1 MALYHNAM
9 EDLVE
14 ELFDE
19 MKGEFDCCL
28 CEQCRADIIAF
39 GLNQLPSKYVVT
51 KAGGA
56 ISKAD
61 SLRFQ
66 HITDIRAALLRGVQV
81 VKEFPR
87 H

>member
-1 MALYHNAM
+1 MSLYHNAM

-14 ELFDE
+14 ELYEE
-19 MKGEFDCCL
+19 MYQGFDCCH
-28 CEQCRADIIAF
+28 CEQCHADIVAYT
-39 GLNQLPSKYVVT
+39 LNQLPGKYVVT

-66 HITDIRAALLRGVQV
+66 HITDIRAAMVRAVQV
-81 VKEFPR
+81 VKEYPR
-87 H
+87 P

>member
-1 MALYHNAM
+1 M

-14 ELFDE
+14 ELYEE
-19 MKGEFDCCL
+19 MYQGFDCCH
-28 CEQCRADIIAF
+28 CEQCHADIVAYT
-39 GLNQLPSKYVVT
+39 LNQLPGKYVVT

-66 HITDIRAALLRGVQV
+66 HITDIRAAMVRAVQV
-81 VKEFPR
+81 VKDYPR

>member
-1 MALYHNAM
+1 MSLYHNAM

-14 ELFDE
+14 ELYEE
-19 MKGEFDCCL
+19 MHDGFDCCD
-28 CEQCRADIIAF
+28 CEQCRADIVAYT
-39 GLNQLPSKYVVT
+39 LNQLPAKYVVT

-61 SLRFQ
+61 SLRIQ
-66 HITDIRAALLRGVQV
+66 HHTDVRTAIMLAAQV

>member
-1 MALYHNAM
+1 MKLYHNAM
-9 EDLVE
+9 ENLVE
-14 ELFDE
+14 ELYEE
-19 MKGEFDCCL
+19 MSPSFDCCN
-28 CEQCRADIIAF
+28 CEQCHADIVAYT
-39 GLNQLPSKYVVT
+39 LNQLPGKYVVT

-61 SLRFQ
+61 SLRMQ
-66 HITDIRAALLRGVQV
+66 HITDIRAAMVRAVQV

>member
-1 MALYHNAM
+1 MKLYHNAM

-19 MKGEFDCCL
+19 MKSEFECCT
-28 CEQCRADIIAF
+28 CEQCRADIIAY
-39 GLNQLPSKYVVT
+39 GLNQLPGKYVVT

-66 HITDIRAALLRGVQV
+66 HITDIRAALMRGVQI
-81 VKEFPR
+81 VKEYPR

>member
-1 MALYHNAM
+1 MSLYHNAM

-14 ELFDE
+14 ELYEE
-19 MKGEFDCCL
+19 MHDGFDCCD
-28 CEQCRADIIAF
+28 CEQCRADIVAYT
-39 GLNQLPSKYVVT
+39 LNQLPAKYVVT

-66 HITDIRAALLRGVQV
+66 HITDIRAAMIRAVQII
-81 VKEFPR
+81 KNSPR